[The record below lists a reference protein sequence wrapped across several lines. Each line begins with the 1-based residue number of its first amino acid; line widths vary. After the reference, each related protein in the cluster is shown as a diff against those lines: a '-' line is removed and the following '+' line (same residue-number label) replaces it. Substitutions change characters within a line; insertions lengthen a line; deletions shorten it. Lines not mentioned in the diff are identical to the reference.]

1 MSLGSLFEAAFGP
14 VFHVEH
20 LPRLKLFPCHP
31 AVLPTVQRHEKSL
44 GGVGRAMGRVICISN
59 QKGGVGKTTTAINLA
74 ASLAASERR
83 TLLVD
88 MDPQGNA
95 TSGLGL
101 KRDALRGTVYESLM
115 DGRPMAEVV
124 HPTELRYLSVVPA
137 TQDLT
142 GAEVELVG
150 VERREFQLRDAL
162 RPLARDYDYVLIDCP
177 PSLGL
182 LTLNAL
188 TAADSVLIPLQCEY
202 FALEG
207 LSQLLQTVEL
217 VKRSLNPGLAT
228 EGILLTMFDGRANIA
243 HQVADDVRGHFKE
256 LVFNSVVPRNVRLSE
271 CPSFGKPILLYDIK
285 SKGCESYL
293 ALGQEILR
301 RDAGPSVPRAA

>member
-1 MSLGSLFEAAFGP
+1 
-14 VFHVEH
+14 
-20 LPRLKLFPCHP
+20 
-31 AVLPTVQRHEKSL
+31 
-44 GGVGRAMGRVICISN
+44 VGKIICISN

-74 ASLAASERR
+74 ASLAAAERR

-95 TSGLGL
+95 GSGVGL
-101 KRDALRGTVYESLM
+101 KRDALLGTIYEALL
-115 DGRPMAEVV
+115 DVRPLPDLI
-124 HPTELRYLSVVPA
+124 HDTELRYLQVVPA

-142 GAEVELVG
+142 GAEIELVNQ
-150 VERREFQLRDAL
+150 ERREFRLRQAL
-162 RPLARDYDYVLIDCP
+162 RTVSGRYDYVIIDCP

-202 FALEG
+202 YALEG
-207 LSQLLQTVEL
+207 LSQLMKTVEL
-217 VKRSLNPGLAT
+217 VKQGLNPALQT

-243 HQVADDVRGHFKE
+243 HQVADEVRRYFKE
-256 LVFNSVVPRNVRLSE
+256 LVFGAVVPRNVRLSE

-293 ALGQEILR
+293 ALGKEIMR
-301 RDAGPSVPRAA
+301 REGACAA